1 MAAEQLGEFGSS
13 GGALVVGQA
22 GGRDM
27 GVKMILD
34 QLVHQARHSATHR
47 RDQVQRLGAIGI
59 GDHRSLDGCDL
70 SGDPADAGDDL
81 VLAGRNMSHNV

>member
-1 MAAEQLGEFGSS
+1 MATEQLGKFGGG

-27 GVKMILD
+27 GVKMILN
-34 QLVHQARHSATHR
+34 QLVHQSCHRAPHR

-59 GDHRSLDGCDL
+59 GDHRSLDGRDL
-70 SGDPADAGDDL
+70 SRDPADAGDDL
-81 VLAGRNMSHNV
+81 FLAGRHMCHNA